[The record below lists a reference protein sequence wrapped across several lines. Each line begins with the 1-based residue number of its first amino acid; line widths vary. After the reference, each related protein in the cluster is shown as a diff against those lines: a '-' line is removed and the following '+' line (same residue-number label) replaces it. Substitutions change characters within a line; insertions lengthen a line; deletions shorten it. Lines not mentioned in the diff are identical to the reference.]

1 MNLNGMGLYVPG
13 LGQHGLQQLPSQ
25 KQHQLLLQQHYL
37 LTQEIAL
44 KKAQLLQQQ
53 HQHQL
58 AVLQQQ
64 ALQQQQQKQ
73 LEQQQQQQQHQ
84 AQQQVFSAN
93 QAAFCF
99 QPIKNLSPSP
109 DCPSSGTSSPISHF
123 SSRTFDQIEDW
134 EVPSHDLMQK
144 IIQQVEYYFSN
155 EYLTRDAYF
164 LRQIRRKREGY
175 LSMKL
180 ITNFK
185 KVRKLVKD
193 PRITSYCLRQSQT
206 LQVNEDGTKVRR
218 IAAIPEDLRRFAV

>member
-1 MNLNGMGLYVPG
+1 MGLYVPG

-64 ALQQQQQKQ
+64 AIQQQQQKQ
-73 LEQQQQQQQHQ
+73 LEQQAQHAQQNAHQ
-84 AQQQVFSAN
+84 AFSSN
-93 QAAFCF
+93 QSFRF

-109 DCPSSGTSSPISHF
+109 ECPSSGTSSPISHF

-144 IIQQVEYYFSN
+144 IIQQVRILAISSCIWQEDSF
-155 EYLTRDAYF
+155 
-164 LRQIRRKREGY
+164 RKDVFNLNSHADGLAVAWLYGFETD
-175 LSMKL
+175 LM
-180 ITNFK
+180 
-185 KVRKLVKD
+185 
-193 PRITSYCLRQSQT
+193 TSSIS
-206 LQVNEDGTKVRR
+206 G
-218 IAAIPEDLRRFAV
+218 